1 MTYSQYQKD
10 IFDWVE
16 NKSGNAIVKAVA
28 GSGKTS
34 TATASLPLMV
44 GDVIMLSFNT
54 KIKDT
59 LQAKISKMGLP
70 NVRAATFH
78 SEGLKN
84 LTAAK
89 GRCNVSNSKLYYI
102 TEKFCNT
109 QELGYAR
116 PFIQKLV
123 GFAKDYALGVKGQ
136 PSIDDTEAWM
146 KIIQTQDIS
155 LDADVDFYD
164 VIEVAKEVLKDSNR
178 DFRNIDFGDMI
189 YLPLLLDV
197 GCTKYDW
204 VVIDEAQDT
213 NISRKLFLDKLLKK
227 DGGRLLAIGDEC
239 QPTGTMVEK
248 VIKNGRF
255 RIISREL
262 VPIETLNIGDRV
274 ISHSFKDGTFYSRT
288 VEGITSRPF
297 VGTLINVMVDGNI
310 SKYTPNHHCL
320 VRYRDQANN
329 YCTYIMKKGNSFRV
343 GMSKMWHIH
352 GGCGPYKR
360 LVEEQGDALW
370 ILQTYPTRQ
379 LALLSEAKVSASYRI
394 PQLMFTFKSARGLW
408 TQEELNYVWNEISNE
423 SDATLALKSFG
434 RLITYPYFDRCKK
447 HTSVKRPHQVHASNL
462 LDNSEMYVREKGWM
476 NIQLFTEKY
485 DGLVYSLTV
494 EKDHNYF
501 ADNILTHNCQA
512 IYGFTGCESDSM
524 NLIKDMFNC
533 IELPLSVCYRC
544 GKSIVTEAQQYQS
557 HIEAFEEN
565 TEGSVTSMKYDDFIA
580 QALELGLS
588 KKDGIICRNN
598 APNVSLA
605 FALIRSGLGCRIEG
619 KDIGQNLLTLCNKWK
634 RVTDLT
640 DFTAKLV
647 TYFEK
652 EFNKASKIKL
662 QLLEDKLDTM
672 VILIERCI
680 SLGKNDMYSL
690 KSLIES
696 MFTDNGDVK
705 NADVVTLSSIH
716 KAKGLQF
723 HRTFCLGNA
732 QLIPSKYAVTE
743 EQQVQETNLLYIS
756 VTRAIE
762 SLVYITD
769 IPQRAG
775 RSNEEE

>member
-16 NKSGNAIVKAVA
+16 NKSGHAIVDACA

-34 TATASLPLMV
+34 TATAALPLMK

-189 YLPLLLDV
+189 YMPLFLDLP
-197 GCTKYDW
+197 CAKYDW

-213 NISRKLFLDKLLKK
+213 NASRKLFLDKILKK
-227 DGGRLLAIGDEC
+227 DGGRLLAIGD
-239 QPTGTMVEK
+239 
-248 VIKNGRF
+248 
-255 RIISREL
+255 
-262 VPIETLNIGDRV
+262 
-274 ISHSFKDGTFYSRT
+274 
-288 VEGITSRPF
+288 
-297 VGTLINVMVDGNI
+297 
-310 SKYTPNHHCL
+310 PN
-320 VRYRDQANN
+320 
-329 YCTYIMKKGNSFRV
+329 
-343 GMSKMWHIH
+343 
-352 GGCGPYKR
+352 
-360 LVEEQGDALW
+360 
-370 ILQTYPTRQ
+370 
-379 LALLSEAKVSASYRI
+379 
-394 PQLMFTFKSARGLW
+394 
-408 TQEELNYVWNEISNE
+408 
-423 SDATLALKSFG
+423 
-434 RLITYPYFDRCKK
+434 
-447 HTSVKRPHQVHASNL
+447 
-462 LDNSEMYVREKGWM
+462 
-476 NIQLFTEKY
+476 
-485 DGLVYSLTV
+485 
-494 EKDHNYF
+494 
-501 ADNILTHNCQA
+501 QA

-533 IELPLSVCYRC
+533 IELPLSICYRC
-544 GKSIVTEAQQYQS
+544 GKSIVKEAQQYQS

-565 TEGSVTSMKYDDFIA
+565 GEGSVTSMKYDDFVA
-580 QALELGLS
+580 QSLELGLS

-605 FALIRSGLGCRIEG
+605 FALIRNGIGVRIEG
-619 KDIGQNLLTLCNKWK
+619 KDIGQNLITLCNKWK

-680 SLGKNDMYSL
+680 SLGKNDMASL
-690 KSLIES
+690 KDLILG
-696 MFTDNGDVK
+696 MFSDNGDVK

-775 RSNEEE
+775 RSNEEDYSS